1 MKVFFNLILFSG
13 LSILVF
19 SCKEKA
25 SPTDTK
31 GNVSM
36 TAGVQYDAVP
46 DMTTIYWEGSKP
58 TGSKHFGNI
67 NITDGQ
73 LFINNGKL
81 VSGGFNLDMNSI
93 TVTDIT
99 GDDKT
104 DLEAHLKGTE
114 ADGADHFLNVTK
126 FPTGKF
132 EITSVK
138 DTTGENGLN
147 ALVKGNLT
155 LKGVTKEISI
165 PGNVAVNEAGV
176 TVSTPNF
183 TINRTEW
190 GVNYKSKSIF
200 SDLGDK
206 FINDDII
213 LKINLTAKPTAA
225 PVQ

>member
-13 LSILVF
+13 LSILVS

-25 SPTDTK
+25 TPTDTK

-114 ADGADHFLNVTK
+114 ADGTDHFFNVTK

-132 EITSVK
+132 EITSVT

-147 ALVKGNLT
+147 AHVKGNLT

-165 PGNVAVNEAGV
+165 PANVAVNEAGV

-206 FINDDII
+206 FINDDIM